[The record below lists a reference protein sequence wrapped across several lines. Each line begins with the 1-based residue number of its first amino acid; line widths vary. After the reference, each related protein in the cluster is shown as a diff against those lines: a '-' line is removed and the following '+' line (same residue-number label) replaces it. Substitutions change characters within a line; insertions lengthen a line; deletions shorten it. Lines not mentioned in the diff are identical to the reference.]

1 MNTMADAN
9 KYRDLTKGYGE
20 GFLTAEQA
28 KAAAANIKGIQNWSI
43 FIFWIIAFFGFS
55 SFLEF
60 KLLFFGLFLLI
71 KAIYL

>member
-28 KAAAANIKGIQNWSI
+28 KAAAANIKGIQN
-43 FIFWIIAFFGFS
+43 
-55 SFLEF
+55 
-60 KLLFFGLFLLI
+60 
-71 KAIYL
+71 